1 MPANPCNTCKMNGYK
16 AYEQFNAQI
25 SHTTD
30 AIEVKKDVF
39 EHDATVLDNTD
50 ANILLISIGSSEYDI
65 ECAHSELA
73 DIECRD
79 CIFIQCSED
88 GCVSEETYLKDMPAL
103 DPAPELVVITA
114 SKSVSVEQLLMYAK
128 IVKEKLLPIIVVT
141 GNKDCAL
148 NKDDVLA
155 CTDCILYVSSESS
168 LPYHAAREFIGFV
181 REITTANVI
190 QLDIADVV
198 SVLNN
203 AGFAQMIIGTFRK
216 NASECMKDTVS
227 KSFLADVLSPQ
238 YKAALIHVKAYN
250 DITLPE
256 FDAIS
261 QYINNNTYQDINHLY
276 GLTVDRNASD
286 EVQVS
291 VIALDV

>member
-128 IVKEKLLPIIVVT
+128 IVKST
-141 GNKDCAL
+141 
-148 NKDDVLA
+148 
-155 CTDCILYVSSESS
+155 
-168 LPYHAAREFIGFV
+168 
-181 REITTANVI
+181 
-190 QLDIADVV
+190 
-198 SVLNN
+198 
-203 AGFAQMIIGTFRK
+203 
-216 NASECMKDTVS
+216 
-227 KSFLADVLSPQ
+227 
-238 YKAALIHVKAYN
+238 
-250 DITLPE
+250 
-256 FDAIS
+256 
-261 QYINNNTYQDINHLY
+261 
-276 GLTVDRNASD
+276 
-286 EVQVS
+286 
-291 VIALDV
+291 